1 MLGWLLGLGLLGGG
15 LWYIDKNIISLGLT
29 GQGAA
34 GQNDQAIT
42 QAAQDLLA
50 FFNRN
55 RGITPNSSNAEQNAR
70 VRAFQVNWSLSEL
83 PKLRTDGIWDST
95 TANVFRQLT
104 GYSPPPVQAQT
115 TSGYLPLG

>member
-1 MLGWLLGLGLLGGG
+1 MLGLLLGLGLLGGG
-15 LWYIDKNIISLGLT
+15 WLWYRSVTSTDQDL
-29 GQGAA
+29 
-34 GQNDQAIT
+34 QAIT
-42 QAAQDLLA
+42 RATQDLLA

-55 RGITPNSSNAEQNAR
+55 KGITPNSSNTEQNTL
-70 VRAFQVNWSLSEL
+70 VRAFQVVWSNKEL

-104 GYSPPPVQAQT
+104 GYSPPPVGIPFPVQAQT